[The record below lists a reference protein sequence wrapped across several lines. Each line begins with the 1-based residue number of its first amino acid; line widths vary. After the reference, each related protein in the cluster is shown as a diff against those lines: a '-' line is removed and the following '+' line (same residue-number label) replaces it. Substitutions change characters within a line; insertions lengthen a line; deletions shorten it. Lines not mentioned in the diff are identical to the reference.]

1 MKYLS
6 VSEVAKKWNL
16 NERRV
21 RVLIQEKRIEGVKLE
36 GHKYLI
42 PENAIKPLDRRI
54 KGQRLFIYPTV
65 FYIHLYERFYNKIS
79 KGRRYGKQKISS
91 EVF

>member
-6 VSEVAKKWNL
+6 VNEVAKKWNL

-42 PENAIKPLDRRI
+42 P
-54 KGQRLFIYPTV
+54 
-65 FYIHLYERFYNKIS
+65 
-79 KGRRYGKQKISS
+79 
-91 EVF
+91 